1 MTGRRADDVR
11 AGGSPDD
18 AREDASDTANGGP
31 PTNDEAAVDDLAA
44 DGVVLEELRR
54 AFDRPEPALGGPP
67 TAAPDWPVDA
77 TVRHPDLQRAI
88 FSPPPAEN
96 GSGSGDTA
104 RTRRWRRR
112 GRRRREPA
120 TEEDLEVRPAAEEHA
135 GSTDDSRSLIT
146 ISDDDLPDPVYIDG
160 QLDPGRSVSRSA
172 YGDDGGTAYV
182 IEDDHGGDT
191 ISVVAGSLTGAV
203 SIDPKFRDR
212 RIAVRRAL
220 GRRRLRWLG
229 AALTV
234 LVVVIATLAVLGSPL
249 FSISGDR
256 VRVVGAVYTDPDALQ
271 RVVDDLVGTP
281 TLIADT
287 TAAEQQLAQIP
298 WVRSARVRTDF
309 PSGLIIEVDER
320 EALAT
325 YRGPDGRFRVIDRD
339 GRVLDVIDGQPVA
352 YVLVNVSG
360 AVNLAPGQFTG
371 AGPAAAA
378 ELVQALTAA
387 VRQRVLEIDVAAD
400 GSNLTLV
407 LDGDVTVEFGE
418 ARDLLVKLVRLEAT
432 LPVAAERGAQVVDVS
447 TAEVSLR

>member
-1 MTGRRADDVR
+1 MTDRHAGETRAGDPADD
-11 AGGSPDD
+11 G
-18 AREDASDTANGGP
+18 TGP
-31 PTNDEAAVDDLAA
+31 VDDVDATSADSAA
-44 DGVVLEELRR
+44 GEVVLEELRR
-54 AFDRPEPALGGPP
+54 AFDRPEPATAGPP
-67 TAAPDWPVDA
+67 TVIPDWPVDA

-88 FSPPPAEN
+88 FVPQEPNDDAEPPAIA
-96 GSGSGDTA
+96 A
-104 RTRRWRRR
+104 RDRRWRRR
-112 GRRRREPA
+112 RRSRRQDA
-120 TEEDLEVRPAAEEHA
+120 TANDASAASPAASQGA
-135 GSTDDSRSLIT
+135 GISAPGTVIT
-146 ISDDDLPDPVYIDG
+146 ISDDELPDPVYIDG

-172 YGDDGGTAYV
+172 YGDDGAVPYV

-191 ISVVAGSLTGAV
+191 ISVVAGSATGAV

-229 AALTV
+229 AGLA
-234 LVVVIATLAVLGSPL
+234 LVVLVIATLAVLGSPL
-249 FSISGDR
+249 FSISADR
-256 VRVVGAVYTDPDALQ
+256 VRVVGAVYTDPAALQ

-287 TAAEQQLAQIP
+287 TAAEQQLVQIP

-309 PSGLIIEVDER
+309 PSGVIIEIDER

-352 YVLVNVSG
+352 YVLLNVTD

-371 AGPAAAA
+371 TGPAAAA
-378 ELVQALTAA
+378 ELVQALTTA
-387 VRQRVLEIDVAAD
+387 VRQRVVEIDVTAD
-400 GSNLTLV
+400 GSDLTLV